1 MKIVFK
7 KIVSLSL
14 SYYRQRSMLSQWYND
29 VRINQNN
36 QQQSQ
41 VDPLEMKTST
51 NQLNYENKLFRLTH
65 FC

>member
-1 MKIVFK
+1 
-7 KIVSLSL
+7 
-14 SYYRQRSMLSQWYND
+14 MLSQWYND